1 MTMSREEFQSFLV
14 SGFNNVIYP
23 DNFTMYQIILT
34 NDKTLGDT
42 YRTNYVRAQN
52 NIAAYLAAYDAAPD
66 DPSKDAVVNSA
77 TFDLGTDSV
86 DPADALLWPGSGG
99 LFGDVKSP
107 GTAVTD
113 SSSVEFD
120 GTTGQLI
127 KQGA

>member
-86 DPADALLWPGSGG
+86 DPADALLWPGSGPSRRR
-99 LFGDVKSP
+99 VP
-107 GTAVTD
+107 G
-113 SSSVEFD
+113 SSAGSC
-120 GTTGQLI
+120 G
-127 KQGA
+127 